1 MSRVSLPPE
10 IDSQIRKRFEELEEE
25 AEQLVEMAKEEDAIY
40 WIGATSYT
48 SDFVRLQVNF
58 VSLIQLL
65 STKRNSFSDLIK
77 RANSLAPHDPKVL
90 LGLISGLRGDYESGM
105 LRSITE
111 MIEANITGDY
121 LEQAEQLLK
130 GNRQGQYSHIP
141 AAVLAGAVL
150 EDGLR
155 RLCARQSPS
164 ISVKKP
170 GGSYKML
177 NALIDDLKNAGLFS
191 ELKAKQLR
199 AWADIRNAAAHGQ
212 FDDFARADVEQMLAS
227 IENFLADYL

>member
-1 MSRVSLPPE
+1 MS
-10 IDSQIRKRFEELEEE
+10 
-25 AEQLVEMAKEEDAIY
+25 
-40 WIGATSYT
+40 
-48 SDFVRLQVNF
+48 
-58 VSLIQLL
+58 LL
-65 STKRNSFSDLIK
+65 GLLATKRNPLSDIIK
-77 RANSLAPHDPKVL
+77 RVNTLTQFQAAELFGV
-90 LGLISGLRGDYESGM
+90 ISGLRSDYETGM

-130 GNRQGQYSHIP
+130 GNKQGQYNHIP

-155 RLCARQSPS
+155 RLCARQSPP

-177 NALIDDLKNAGLFS
+177 NALIDDLKNAGLFN

-212 FDDFARADVEQMLAS
+212 FDEFTRSDVERMLAGVQD
-227 IENFLADYL
+227 FLADYM

>member
-1 MSRVSLPPE
+1 MSLPPK

-25 AEQLVEMAKEEDAIY
+25 AEQLVETARKEDAIY

-48 SDFVRLQVNF
+48 ADFVSLQVNF

-65 STKRNSFSDLIK
+65 ATKRNSFSDLIK
-77 RANSLAPHDPKVL
+77 RVNSLALHDPQVL
-90 LGLISGLRGDYESGM
+90 LGLISGLRSDYESGM

-111 MIEANITGDY
+111 LIEANIAGDY

-130 GNRQGQYSHIP
+130 GNRQGQYNHIP

-155 RLCARQSPS
+155 RLCARQSPP

-177 NALIDDLKNAGLFS
+177 NALIDDLKSAGLFN

-212 FDDFARADVEQMLAS
+212 FDDFTRSDVEQMFAG
-227 IENFLADYL
+227 IQNFLADYM